1 MIAPVAIAGILIMAI
16 LANQAFAYYR
26 SGSSSVKCKIYGGH
40 TYCKSKHRHGNFG
53 ASNTGN
59 AAQES
64 SNGNRATPQGAS
76 NTAPTQMKCTTG
88 YIWLPSGGFRHCSL
102 GTVVNAPQG
111 SSSTSGGVQKSS
123 NTAPTPQESSNKAT
137 TPQGASNTATIQMKC
152 TTGYIWLPS
161 GGFRHCS
168 LGTVV
173 NAPQG
178 SSSTSGGVQ
187 KSSNT
192 ATTPQG

>member
-1 MIAPVAIAGILIMAI
+1 MVQKHIVISMITPVAIAGILIMVI

-26 SGSSSVKCKIYGGH
+26 SSSSSVKCKIYGGQ
-40 TYCKSKHRHGNFG
+40 TYCKSKHRHGNFGASNTGNLPQG

-76 NTAPTQMKCTTG
+76 NT
-88 YIWLPSGGFRHCSL
+88 
-102 GTVVNAPQG
+102 
-111 SSSTSGGVQKSS
+111 
-123 NTAPTPQESSNKAT
+123 AT